1 MWSKIKQLFERRARK
16 KQKKEIYELELEFK
30 KSLADLG
37 KRHNFDPVKKQKQI
51 ERDLSR
57 IVEEASKEII
67 NVKKSKKKS

>member
-37 KRHNFDPVKKQKQI
+37 KRYNFDPVKKQKQI